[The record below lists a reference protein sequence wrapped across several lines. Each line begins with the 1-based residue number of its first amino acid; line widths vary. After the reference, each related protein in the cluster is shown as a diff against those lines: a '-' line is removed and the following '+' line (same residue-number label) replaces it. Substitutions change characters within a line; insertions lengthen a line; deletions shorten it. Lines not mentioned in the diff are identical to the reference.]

1 MNDGNFLFQCPNC
14 GHSFDCGELM
24 PGHDWQCPTCGRIFS
39 VQEDNGQQE
48 ESDEGRDEDVETM
61 GNEVPK
67 EDSPVFSDKTNKEPS
82 IKGKVMQIPEVA
94 KTAVVNAF
102 RHAKAAFLRLPRRV
116 RWSVVASLVILAG
129 IAFTLGHGSKVDD
142 ANNESHETSVAVAS
156 PAGNNASAKKPLSDA
171 AKHQMAIAFVAPTV
185 SSVMRERL
193 ADSVHSEMEKKA
205 ERRRTAFT
213 DDEEK
218 EVKELIDFTNA
229 GVMVEIWSRLDL
241 AACPQEFRDEWKRA
255 VDHFSA
261 NSAARFSVDLRKLFR
276 AAATIDLEWWRK
288 TKKDI
293 RRRNGS
299 YPNFRSTEDLIEE
312 MSKMIL
318 SSIASIANESD
329 LRYIVASSLKPDIV
343 DAAHKAMCA
352 AGDGLLVFSTE
363 QSQSR
368 NSGGKDSATPEAL
381 CDEFASGGS
390 HFVRTSAT
398 TVWWD
403 VGGETPRFTCEVTFL
418 PGGMARLTQDNTFY
432 AYEEKNRSTN
442 PQILARRLQQSYS
455 QFCRDNYEI
464 KNVKAFATSD
474 GRLLFSGE
482 IPVERGNVSKQIGKV
497 FSALNE
503 ARIASRL

>member
-1 MNDGNFLFQCPNC
+1 MTTASGTLREDERQPSEQPQPIMNDGNFLFQCPNC
-14 GHSFDCGELM
+14 GQSFDCGELM
-24 PGHDWQCPTCGRIFS
+24 PGHDWTCPTCGRIFS

-67 EDSPVFSDKTNKEPS
+67 EDSPVFSDKTKKEPS
-82 IKGKVMQIPEVA
+82 IKGKVMQIPEVE

-156 PAGNNASAKKPLSDA
+156 PAGNNASAKKSLSDA
-171 AKHQMAIAFVAPTV
+171 AKHQ
-185 SSVMRERL
+185 
-193 ADSVHSEMEKKA
+193 
-205 ERRRTAFT
+205 
-213 DDEEK
+213 
-218 EVKELIDFTNA
+218 
-229 GVMVEIWSRLDL
+229 
-241 AACPQEFRDEWKRA
+241 
-255 VDHFSA
+255 
-261 NSAARFSVDLRKLFR
+261 
-276 AAATIDLEWWRK
+276 
-288 TKKDI
+288 
-293 RRRNGS
+293 
-299 YPNFRSTEDLIEE
+299 
-312 MSKMIL
+312 
-318 SSIASIANESD
+318 
-329 LRYIVASSLKPDIV
+329 
-343 DAAHKAMCA
+343 
-352 AGDGLLVFSTE
+352 
-363 QSQSR
+363 
-368 NSGGKDSATPEAL
+368 KDSATPEAL